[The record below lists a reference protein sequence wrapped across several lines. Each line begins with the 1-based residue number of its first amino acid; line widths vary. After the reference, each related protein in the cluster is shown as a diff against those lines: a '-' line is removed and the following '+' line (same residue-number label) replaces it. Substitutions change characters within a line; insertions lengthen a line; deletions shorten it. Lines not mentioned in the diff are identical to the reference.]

1 MHDARNGPAYDL
13 PPSREA
19 PRSYV
24 IASLPRSGS
33 TLLSRALWD
42 SGVAGAP
49 GEYFNPR
56 HMADLFERW
65 GRFHAFGIARLLT
78 SGPSTWRRTTTL
90 KSMPLQDYVGE
101 LRRTRSTPNG
111 VFGVKLHYGHL
122 ERSFL
127 RTGLDVEQ
135 VLGRPR
141 WIWMVRR
148 DHVRQAVSYVR
159 ALQTKAW
166 RSDSRAHQ
174 EPHYDFE
181 RIARRLADFETRE
194 RAWESW
200 LASRGIEPLRIL
212 YETFAA
218 NYEPTVRGVLRYLG
232 IPDADRIPVS
242 RPPLERQADDLTEQW
257 VERFLHDAAR
267 QGRMPVRNESARL
280 QPGPSPRYM
289 PGT

>member
-33 TLLSRALWD
+33 TLLARALWE

-56 HMADLFERW
+56 HMADFLGRW
-65 GRFHAFGIARLLT
+65 GGFHAFGIARLLT
-78 SGPSTWRRTTTL
+78 AGPSVWRRTTTL
-90 KSMPLQDYVGE
+90 KSMPLPAYVDA
-101 LRRTRSTPNG
+101 LRRSRSTPNG

-122 ERSFL
+122 ERAFL
-127 RTGLDVEQ
+127 RPGYDVES

-148 DHVRQAVSYVR
+148 DHVRQAISYVR

-166 RSDSRAHQ
+166 QSDRRANE
-174 EPHYDFE
+174 EPRYDFE

-194 RAWESW
+194 RAWERW
-200 LASRGIEPLRIL
+200 LASRAIEPLRIV
-212 YETFAA
+212 YESFTES
-218 NYEPTVRGVLRYLG
+218 YEPTVREVLRHLG
-232 IPDADRIPVS
+232 IPNADDVRIPP
-242 RPPLERQADDLTEQW
+242 PPLERQADDVTEQW
-257 VERFLHDAAR
+257 VERFLQDAAN
-267 QGRMPVRNESARL
+267 QGRIPARSESARL